1 MCHLLVCS
9 GLGQSSL
16 HSIALHCCLHLS
28 PPTTDMQLSA
38 VAARRLAAAA
48 AAAAL
53 QNTTTTTNKGT
64 VVTTDNITQT
74 VPSSVAIADDDH
86 HDDESDASTVHSIT
100 SSSPHSSVNLSLASL
115 PLSPPPTSS
124 RGTKRKR
131 THDENIASPTTA
143 SGVTFPL
150 PRRRVHDDR

>member
-9 GLGQSSL
+9 GIGQSSL

-48 AAAAL
+48 AQQNITAA
-53 QNTTTTTNKGT
+53 NKGT

-74 VPSSVAIADDDH
+74 VPSSVDTADDDH
-86 HDDESDASTVHSIT
+86 HDDGSDASTVHSIT

-115 PLSPPPTSS
+115 PLSPPQIN

-131 THDENIASPTTA
+131 THEENIIASATA

-150 PRRRVHDDR
+150 PRRRVHDE